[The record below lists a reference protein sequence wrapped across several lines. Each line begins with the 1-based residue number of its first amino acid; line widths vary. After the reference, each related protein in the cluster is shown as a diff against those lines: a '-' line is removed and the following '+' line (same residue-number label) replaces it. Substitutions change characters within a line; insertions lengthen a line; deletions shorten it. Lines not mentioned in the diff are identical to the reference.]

1 MSIFDAAKGLLDSD
15 MVKNMVASECSEHPG
30 LVSHA
35 VEMMNDPSVGG
46 LDGLVQ
52 KFHSNGMGE
61 IVNSWIGP
69 GGNRPITADQIQ
81 QVLGQDRISAIAS
94 KFGLSSEDASA
105 KLAQV
110 LPSIVDKLT
119 PGGTVAPAQ
128 S

>member
-15 MVKNMVASECSEHPG
+15 AVKKMVASECNEHPG

-35 VEMMNDPSVGG
+35 VEMVNDPSVGG

-52 KFHSNGMGE
+52 KFHSKGLGE
-61 IVNSWIGP
+61 MVNSWIGP
-69 GGNRPITADQIQ
+69 GGNNPITPDQIKN
-81 QVLGQDRISAIAS
+81 VLGEDRINAIAS
-94 KFGLSSEDASA
+94 KFGMSSEDASA

-119 PGGTVAPAQ
+119 PGGSVAPAQ